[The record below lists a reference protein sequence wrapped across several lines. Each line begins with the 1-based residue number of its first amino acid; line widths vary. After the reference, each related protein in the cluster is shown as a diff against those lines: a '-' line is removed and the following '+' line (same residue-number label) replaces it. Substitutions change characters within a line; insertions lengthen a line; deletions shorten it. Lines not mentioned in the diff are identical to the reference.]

1 LARRL
6 RGLRADI
13 NSWAPSDSSDLAAS
27 SARTSSG
34 RLAGSCC
41 STQVTI
47 DWDSTV
53 RDRIQ
58 FTASPAPL
66 NSSRAWS
73 GP

>member
-1 LARRL
+1 MH
-6 RGLRADI
+6 
-13 NSWAPSDSSDLAAS
+13 
-27 SARTSSG
+27 
-34 RLAGSCC
+34 
-41 STQVTI
+41 STRVTI